1 MKTSQAWSQ
10 PLQLLLIPRSGFR
23 QWLKRQRSADR
34 QQVLDVH
41 LTGEFFQVKDYVRFI
56 HAAYDRV
63 PIYMAG
69 VNRRMIR
76 LAGSHADV

>member
-1 MKTSQAWSQ
+1 M
-10 PLQLLLIPRSGFR
+10 
-23 QWLKRQRSADR
+23 
-34 QQVLDVH
+34 LDVH